1 MEIILLIRCS
11 AVARTLLSRP
21 VMAEQRVNFG
31 KSPGMWDYLGMFTT

>member
-21 VMAEQRVNFG
+21 VMAEQRVYYPE
-31 KSPGMWDYLGMFTT
+31 KSLLYISL